1 MSCRDFTQNST
12 ACRTVTLIEP
22 DSTLL
27 GATSSGSTDRS
38 LDESGS
44 TPLQVGATRVQ
55 VEFAVTKAS
64 DNIRFEYLYVD
75 ALGIPNPADIT
86 VVVVN
91 KTQFGFLVDLVGSP
105 AIEGYS
111 LKWRVVVI
119 DITTLTDIDAP
130 ESLRV
135 QIPMAVRSMDVT
147 WTVPRSGTTYGFSE
161 LRVENLVD
169 PVNTQRAIIVQ
180 VSGKTTGG
188 FTVGISPLVT
198 SDNYFLVVRSP

>member
-1 MSCRDFTQNST
+1 MACRDFTST
-12 ACRTVTLIEP
+12 SPACRTVTLIEP

-38 LDESGS
+38 LDESGT
-44 TPLQVGATRVQ
+44 TPLAIGATRVQ
-55 VEFAVTKAS
+55 VTFETTKAS
-64 DNIRFEYLYVD
+64 DSLRFEYLYVD
-75 ALGIPNPADIT
+75 ALGIANPADIT
-86 VVVVN
+86 VVLVA

-105 AIEGYS
+105 PADGYS

-119 DITTLTDIDAP
+119 DITTLTETDAP

-135 QIPMAVRSMDVT
+135 QIPMAVRSMTVT
-147 WTVPRSGTTYGFSE
+147 WTVPRSTTTYGFSE

-180 VSGKTTGG
+180 VAGKTTGD

-198 SDNYFLVVRSP
+198 SNNYFLVVRSP